1 LAEVA
6 HSLLIYR
13 VGCAREQFVQSPVL
27 VFIVSVGLVPRP
39 NLHER
44 DVVGLDLCPLQ
55 PRFLPEGQAPRLAA
69 IVAATIAAELLEV
82 NGSMHPPREIL
93 LDGVT
98 RFVGP
103 LGNAELPSAVLEH
116 LRHKRQGVELASL
129 IESCQDFGG
138 AADFD
143 KFARAEIQALLTDA
157 ARFPG
162 MVCRR

>member
-1 LAEVA
+1 
-6 HSLLIYR
+6 
-13 VGCAREQFVQSPVL
+13 
-27 VFIVSVGLVPRP
+27 
-39 NLHER
+39 
-44 DVVGLDLCPLQ
+44 
-55 PRFLPEGQAPRLAA
+55 
-69 IVAATIAAELLEV
+69 
-82 NGSMHPPREIL
+82 MHPPREIL